1 MSKVIKSGSTQ
12 ITYSQDQTAFF
23 TSFLKK
29 LAPETAQILE
39 STVQDLE
46 AEAKKNWPVRHTSR
60 DRSEEERLAVSQQA
74 KRLQQSGYSRV
85 RARAASENMLKRNR
99 LNVRQLSEAERQD
112 LRESKSKRSIDKF
125 KTSITISP
133 SGMVD
138 ASVSNMAEYAWAIK
152 MGLDSKTSGGSPIF
166 LPLGSRISNEL
177 LWKPAKK
184 QARKI
189 AAVVADEITRI
200 IDRG

>member
-1 MSKVIKSGSTQ
+1 
-12 ITYSQDQTAFF
+12 
-23 TSFLKK
+23 
-29 LAPETAQILE
+29 
-39 STVQDLE
+39 
-46 AEAKKNWPVRHTSR
+46 
-60 DRSEEERLAVSQQA
+60 
-74 KRLQQSGYSRV
+74 
-85 RARAASENMLKRNR
+85 MLKRNR

-112 LRESKSKRSIDKF
+112 LRESKSNRSIDKF

-189 AAVVADEITRI
+189 ASVVADEITRI